1 MPSSVLHFYKAIY
14 PGYYNGRATHIH
26 AKVFTEW
33 SLMRPSSRD
42 NPGQPDHTFFHP
54 SRLSHVGQFFFA
66 EDLNIV
72 VDNMYPYINNPI
84 RGTYGR
90 TLNLHDSLNI
100 FNESHGPEGKYN
112 PVFKTHLIGGVVQ
125 QGLVS
130 FITMVSRF
138 LRRTQT
144 DS

>member
-1 MPSSVLHFYKAIY
+1 
-14 PGYYNGRATHIH
+14 
-26 AKVFTEW
+26 
-33 SLMRPSSRD
+33 MRPSSRD

-130 FITMVSRF
+130 FITMVNRF
-138 LRRTQT
+138 FRRTQA
-144 DS
+144 DYWKGFFIGD